1 MAIAGEACLSF
12 PFAPNYEAGMSAG
25 EEIAEKIA
33 DGDPEGFANRCLSP
47 TDLGAL
53 AGIIIA
59 NHGDGSDLLPI
70 VQVLTKRPAA
80 SFSGLAELCA
90 SIGRKP
96 PVRRTIL
103 NLWDLFLGVADAR
116 LQQLYRSY
124 LRQNPAPAGS
134 NHDGRIAH
142 LRPLEAEA
150 QAIVD
155 RYEWEWLAG
164 WLDLPRLGITIDRCM
179 QRLSN
184 LAFRTRTVNFRFT
197 YHCNIACR
205 HCYNSSGPSRK
216 SERIPLDRM
225 LAIVAQM
232 PEAGL
237 DRLIITGGEPFLYP
251 GDLIA
256 LIGAARAAQVSR
268 ISINSNAF
276 WATSDAKVQQVLG
289 QLADAGFMRTP
300 GDNLKISSG
309 IYHLEFVAL
318 ERIFTVARN
327 YHAMFGRPLIVDFE
341 LANGREALRE
351 EATERF
357 REAGLL
363 DKVSLAF
370 RTISAVGRAANL
382 EGLDLEPFDEP
393 CGVIDEV
400 VFDPDGKVRPC
411 CGLNNENDGVVIG
424 GLETHG
430 LKVLVKRMQN
440 DPLLQHLARK
450 PMSSIYEKLD
460 RDAKPGGYAG
470 VCELC
475 QHAIGDL
482 SDKEPLQAALFAGQR
497 FYPFWFK
504 RPA

>member
-1 MAIAGEACLSF
+1 
-12 PFAPNYEAGMSAG
+12 MSAG
-25 EEIAEKIA
+25 ENIAEKVA
-33 DGDPEGFANRCLSP
+33 TATEGFANRCLSP

-53 AGIIIA
+53 AGIITA
-59 NHGDGSDLLPI
+59 NHGDGSHLLPI
-70 VQVLTKRPAA
+70 VQVLTRHPAM
-80 SFSGLAELCA
+80 SFPSLSELCA

-96 PVRRTIL
+96 PSRRTIL
-103 NLWDLFLGVADAR
+103 NMRDLFLGVADAR
-116 LQQLYRSY
+116 LQELYRDY
-124 LRQNPAPAGS
+124 LRQNPAPAGLD
-134 NHDGRIAH
+134 HYGKIAH
-142 LRPLEAEA
+142 LHVLEAEA
-150 QAIVD
+150 QSIVD
-155 RYEWEWLAG
+155 SYEWEWLVQ
-164 WLDLPRLGITIDRCM
+164 WLNLPRIGITLDRCI

-184 LAFRTRTVNFRFT
+184 LAFKAVTVNFRFT

-205 HCYNSSGPSRK
+205 HCYNNSGPSRK

-225 LAIVAQM
+225 LAVVAQM

-251 GDLIA
+251 ADLTA
-256 LIGAARAAQVSR
+256 LVAAARAAQVSR

-276 WATSDAKVQQVLG
+276 WATSDAKVQQILG
-289 QLADAGFMRTP
+289 QLAEAGFMQTP
-300 GDNLKISSG
+300 ADNLKISSG

-327 YHAMFGRPLIVDFE
+327 YYEMFGRPLFIDFE
-341 LANGREALRE
+341 LENGREALRE

-357 REAGLL
+357 RAAGLL
-363 DKVSLAF
+363 DRVSLAF
-370 RTISAVGRAANL
+370 RTISAVGRGATI
-382 EGLDLEPFDEP
+382 EGLDLEPYDAP
-393 CGVIDEV
+393 CGVIDEI

-424 GLETHG
+424 ALETHG

-440 DPLLQHLARK
+440 DPVLQFLSRK
-450 PMSSIYEKLD
+450 PMPAIYEKLG
-460 RDAKPGGYAG
+460 RAGKPEGYAG

-482 SDKEPLQAALFAGQR
+482 EDKEPLQAELFASQR

-504 RPA
+504 HPA